1 MNYID
6 CPVTRTLNV
15 MGGRWK
21 PVLLHY
27 LMEKPRRAGE
37 LTRLIPQASPKM
49 LTQQLRELEN
59 DNIVHREV
67 YHQVPPKVEYSL
79 TDFGESSARSWTRSA
94 PGERRQ
100 LSTQKT
106 SKNFEN
112 EARDR
117 RQSETP
123 LSKCLGI
130 QFPPPFRP
138 YEQQGK
144 DRSENRNQPYDE
156 HPEYNRAIR
165 TASQDA
171 HCSQYRQTQKD

>member
-49 LTQQLRELEN
+49 LTQQLRELET

-67 YHQVPPKVEYSL
+67 FHQVPPKVEYSL
-79 TDFGESSARSWTRSA
+79 TEFGESLRPVMDALCAWGKIHA
-94 PGERRQ
+94 
-100 LSTQKT
+100 
-106 SKNFEN
+106 SKV
-112 EARDR
+112 EAA
-117 RQSETP
+117 E
-123 LSKCLGI
+123 K
-130 QFPPPFRP
+130 
-138 YEQQGK
+138 
-144 DRSENRNQPYDE
+144 N
-156 HPEYNRAIR
+156 A
-165 TASQDA
+165 DA
-171 HCSQYRQTQKD
+171 LR